1 MARELTIL
9 TVNSI
14 FCFCVL
20 LHFINKK
27 TQRLTLL
34 DKFSILALVTTVV
47 YFAYQMW
54 LR

>member
-9 TVNSI
+9 AATII
-14 FCFCVL
+14 FCFCML

-27 TQRLTLL
+27 TQRLTFL
-34 DKFSILALVTTVV
+34 DKFSIFALVTTVV
-47 YFAYQMW
+47 YFVYQMW